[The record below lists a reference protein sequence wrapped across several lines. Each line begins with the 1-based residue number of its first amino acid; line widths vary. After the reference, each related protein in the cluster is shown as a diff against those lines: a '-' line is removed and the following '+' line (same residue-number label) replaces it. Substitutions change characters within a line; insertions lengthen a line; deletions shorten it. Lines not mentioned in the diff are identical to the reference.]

1 MAGQAGFNR
10 EAVVDTAAVLA
21 EEHGLQNVTLALLAG
36 ELGIRSQSLYA
47 HVDGID
53 GLRRELG
60 LRGLSLLADR
70 LRSAVMARAGR
81 DALSAWAHA
90 FADFGREHPALY
102 EASVRG
108 VDDDA
113 EIAASSRRAM
123 EPLTALLHSYGLDDQ
138 ETIHRYRMIWLSL
151 HGFVSLRSAGAF
163 TLPADPDDT
172 LERLI
177 EMLADD
183 LDRVAQR

>member
-10 EAVVDTAAVLA
+10 EAVVDTAVTLA
-21 EEHGLQNVTLALLAG
+21 EEHGFENVTLALLAG

-47 HVDGID
+47 HVDGIE
-53 GLRRELG
+53 GLRRELA

-70 LRSAVMARAGR
+70 LRTSVMARAGR
-81 DALSAWAHA
+81 DALAAWAHA

-102 EASVRG
+102 QASVRSIDG
-108 VDDDA
+108 D
-113 EIAASSRRAM
+113 EELAASSRRAM
-123 EPLTALLHSYGLDDQ
+123 EPLTALLQSYRLDEQ

-151 HGFVSLRSAGAF
+151 HGFVSLRNAGTF

-172 LERLI
+172 LERVI
-177 EMLADD
+177 AMLADD
-183 LDRVAQR
+183 LDRAAA